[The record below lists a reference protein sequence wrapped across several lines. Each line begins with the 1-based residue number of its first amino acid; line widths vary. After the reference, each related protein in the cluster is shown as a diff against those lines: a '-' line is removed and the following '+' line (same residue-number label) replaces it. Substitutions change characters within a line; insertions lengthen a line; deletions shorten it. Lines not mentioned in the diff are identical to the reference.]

1 MHSKVNTKLMLIIP
15 DIVYIWI
22 ILAWAVTIACIG
34 KVVNSNKMGETRVPC
49 YTKTFFCLCQIS
61 HLWKNVFLSVCQ
73 EVF

>member
-49 YTKTFFCLCQIS
+49 YTKTFFCFCQIS